1 MLARA
6 PAARVRLCAI
16 AAMLSHAA
24 FAVNFPSVILSQE
37 VDHCFELGCCVV
49 EGVVDAALYGAGSA
63 WAEKFRAG
71 VPGRVAGAR
80 AAEGAGVT
88 LLAERFGQRRA

>member
-24 FAVNFPSVILSQE
+24 FAVNFPEVIWS
-37 VDHCFELGCCVV
+37 
-49 EGVVDAALYGAGSA
+49 
-63 WAEKFRAG
+63 
-71 VPGRVAGAR
+71 
-80 AAEGAGVT
+80 
-88 LLAERFGQRRA
+88 